1 MHKKGDEHIHLLK
14 NYIYEVKRM
23 KYFDG
28 LTEKENRKIFMIEPK
43 DIDRN
48 GDKELLSYAL
58 GATLYMP
65 VTREK
70 IADEIID
77 RKNKHLKAIVLCLE
91 DSIGDKEV
99 EKAESMLCNHLKK
112 IYEAV
117 ENQRVQYNNLPFIFV
132 RVRNYKQLPRIYEL
146 CNQSLNIITG
156 FALPKFSYHNGEQYF
171 NEIENISRQL
181 DKRMY
186 GMPILETKDIIHWET
201 RRESFKKINE
211 ILERYHELVLNIRI
225 GATDFSSIFGIR
237 RGFDITIYDIHVIR
251 DCITDIVN
259 NFGRMDREYVISG
272 PVWEYFSSG
281 DRIMKPQLRST
292 PFRQVYGNDGMRVR
306 SQLLDKYLDGLIYE
320 VLLDKA
326 NGLTG
331 KTVIHPSHIL
341 PVQSLY
347 VVSHEEYIDALS
359 ILENSNGD
367 IGVMKS
373 SYSNKM
379 NEIKPHL
386 NWAKKI
392 LKRSEIYGV
401 FNHNQEFINLL

>member
-1 MHKKGDEHIHLLK
+1 M
-14 NYIYEVKRM
+14 R
-23 KYFDG
+23 YFDS
-28 LTEKENRKIFMIEPK
+28 LTEKQNKKIFMIKPQ
-43 DIDRN
+43 DIDRD
-48 GDKELLSYAL
+48 GAKELISYAL

-70 IADEIID
+70 IADEIIE
-77 RKNKHLKAIVLCLE
+77 RKNRHLKSIVLCLE
-91 DSIGDKEV
+91 DAIGDKEV
-99 EKAESMLCNHLKK
+99 EKGENMLYNHMKK
-112 IYEAV
+112 IYEAI
-117 ENQRVQYNNLPFIFV
+117 ENQEIKYHDLPFIFV
-132 RVRNYKQLPRIYEL
+132 RVRNFEQISRIHNL
-146 CNQSLNIITG
+146 CGKTLTMLTG

-171 NEIENISRQL
+171 NEIENISNQL
-181 DKRMY
+181 NRKIY

-201 RRESFKKINE
+201 RRESFEKINK
-211 ILERYHELVLNIRI
+211 ILEKYHELVLNIRI
-225 GATDFSSIFGIR
+225 GATDFSSFFGIR

-251 DCITDIVN
+251 DCIADIVN

-281 DRIMKPQLRST
+281 DRIIKPKLRTTPFKEVYGHDGLKLRS
-292 PFRQVYGNDGMRVR
+292 R
-306 SQLLDKYLDGLIYE
+306 LLDKYLDGLIYE

-347 VVSHEEYIDALS
+347 VVSHEEYMDALN
-359 ILENSNGD
+359 ILENSNGN

-401 FNHNQEFINLL
+401 LNENQEFINLL